1 MRERF
6 QMSSQQNKAESDET
20 DEEKEEEENMPN
32 YDSHGQRVGILTP
45 WGKII

>member
-6 QMSSQQNKAESDET
+6 QMSSQQNKAESDGT
-20 DEEKEEEENMPN
+20 DEEEEDTPN